1 MKIAIDYTPAVRQI
15 AGVGRYTRSLVQA
28 LIHTAPSDS
37 YTLLYAEAAPS
48 SLRDSFTPDVAPGAA
63 GTVALRRLPVPER
76 LLTVLWHRWRVPLWA
91 DLCAPGSAVFYSPNF
106 VLPPLLRARGI
117 VTIHD
122 LSFLRYPETHDPGL
136 VAFLTAAV
144 PRAVRAAALVLAD
157 SEHTRQDTM
166 ALLGVPAEK
175 TAVLLSAADPIFRPV
190 DDPAALGAM
199 RRRRSLDRPYIL
211 SVGTVQPR
219 KNLPRLIA
227 AVRLLR
233 EQTGEDILLVHAGR
247 RGWLYAEVEQAVLE
261 PCDGRLV
268 PANRGRRRQRATS
281 AVRRGGRIGL
291 PLALRGLWP
300 TLCRSDGL
308 SLPRRG
314 LGGVIRTGSGRRR
327 RAIGGANRHRSLSR
341 GAIPLSRR
349 LGATRYAHRA
359 RNGTS
364 SAVHLGAQCRQAPP
378 PPPRGRGQLAPGL
391 QQAPVRVNVMLRRP
405 DAAGLDIGDLYRHP
419 RMVRL
424 V

>member
-76 LLTVLWHRWRVPLWA
+76 LLTILWHRWRVPLWA

-106 VLPPLLRARGI
+106 VLPPLLRAKGV
-117 VTIHD
+117 VTVHD

-144 PRAVRAAALVLAD
+144 PRAVRTAALVLAD

-233 EQTGEDILLVHAGR
+233 EQTGEDVLLVHAGR
-247 RGWLYAEVEQAVLE
+247 RGWLYAEVEQAVL
-261 PCDGRLV
+261 DHGMTDSFRLIED
-268 PANRGRRRQRATS
+268 ADDSELRLLYAG
-281 AVRRGGRIGL
+281 AVALAYPSLYEGFGL
-291 PLALRGLWP
+291 PCVEAMA
-300 TLCRSDGL
+300 CRCPVVASEV
-308 SLPRRG
+308 SS
-314 LGGVIRTGSGRRR
+314 RTGSGRRR
-327 RAIGGANRHRSLSR
+327 RAVGGANRHRSPSR
-341 GAIPLSRR
+341 GAVPLSRR

-364 SAVHLGAQCRQAPP
+364 SAVHLGAQCRQATPASSHEV
-378 PPPRGRGQLAPGL
+378 GGS
-391 QQAPVRVNVMLRRP
+391 
-405 DAAGLDIGDLYRHP
+405 
-419 RMVRL
+419 
-424 V
+424 